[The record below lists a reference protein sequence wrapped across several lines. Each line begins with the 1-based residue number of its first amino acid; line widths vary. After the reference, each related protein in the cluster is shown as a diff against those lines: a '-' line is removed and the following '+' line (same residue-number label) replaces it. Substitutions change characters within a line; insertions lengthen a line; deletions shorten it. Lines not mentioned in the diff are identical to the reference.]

1 MTTSAAATSR
11 ADPVLGDR
19 AGPEPA
25 PRDQT
30 SRAQLG
36 ASTTSDEPADPH
48 LLPRIAFDANQA
60 DSNSTQS
67 SRRSDS
73 ARDTHLTRNSDSA
86 RSSPSSAP
94 ADELTEDGGLA
105 QEDGFLAPEESGGDR
120 RHRRRGEVLERAIYD
135 AVLAELGQRG
145 FGRLSYEGVAERAG
159 TGKAAL
165 YRRWPTKV
173 DLVVSALTHAL
184 ADPASVPITGHLRAD
199 LLACLRSMAEG
210 LAGPTGTYLR
220 GMIGELHQHPELA
233 TALRQRLLAPR
244 QASLRAV
251 LAAGVERGDVR
262 PDALAPECVD
272 AGPALLH
279 QRFLELGPDLP
290 GETIIA
296 IVDNVLV
303 PMVRPGARGG
313 SDHQTVSAAD
323 RTGAPNAEAND
334 P

>member
-1 MTTSAAATSR
+1 
-11 ADPVLGDR
+11 VLEDR
-19 AGPEPA
+19 VGTEPS
-25 PRDQT
+25 PRDQA

-36 ASTTSDEPADPH
+36 TGTASDEPADPL
-48 LLPRIAFDANQA
+48 LLPKGALDTNQ
-60 DSNSTQS
+60 
-67 SRRSDS
+67 SDS
-73 ARDTHLTRNSDSA
+73 GSIRNGHLAREGGSIRNG
-86 RSSPSSAP
+86 PSSIAGGELAEDECSIAEEACLAP
-94 ADELTEDGGLA
+94 ADELGKDGSLA
-105 QEDGFLAPEESGGDR
+105 AEEVGDDR
-120 RHRRRGEVLERAIYD
+120 RHRRRGEVLERAIYE
-135 AVLAELGQRG
+135 AVLDELGQRG

-173 DLVVSALTHAL
+173 DLVVSTLTHAL
-184 ADPASVPITGHLRAD
+184 PDPAAVATTGHLRAD
-199 LLACLRSMAEG
+199 LLACLRSMAAG

-233 TALRQRLLAPR
+233 SALRQRLLAPR

-272 AGPALLH
+272 AGPALLR

-290 GETIIA
+290 DDTITA

-303 PMVRPGARGG
+303 PMVRPLARSG
-313 SDHQTVSAAD
+313 SDRQTTSAAC
-323 RTGAPNAEAND
+323 RSGTSTAERKD